1 MLLNP
6 GAVTVLTTSPPDTV
20 CGGAVTGI
28 VIVIGMLEGRAVGA
42 VVTVMVVALPDA
54 KTVVT
59 LWSRSLLSMLGL
71 PASAQSCMRRWR
83 FRLAGS
89 VKLPVGKRRLHT
101 GSGMRQVGV
110 TVTVEMESIVVE
122 RLRVSVMVLF

>member
-1 MLLNP
+1 M
-6 GAVTVLTTSPPDTV
+6 TV
-20 CGGAVTGI
+20 I
-28 VIVIGMLEGRAVGA
+28 
-42 VVTVMVVALPDA
+42 VVALPVV

-59 LWSRSLLSMLGL
+59 LWSGSLLRILDL
-71 PASAQSCMRRWR
+71 PAPAQSCIRWWR

-89 VKLPVGKRRLHT
+89 VKLPVAKRRLHT

-122 RLRVSVMVLF
+122 RLRVSVMVLS